1 VRAGEKVERAWAR
14 EAGKVTRELLLLPA
28 LPLALS
34 RLVVVVVAVDIVT
47 YLFCFWFCLARFGTT
62 FDFHFGGLFA
72 VFFFGFFV
80 DIADRLRLP

>member
-1 VRAGEKVERAWAR
+1 VERAWAR

-34 RLVVVVVAVDIVT
+34 RLVVVVVVVDIVT
-47 YLFCFWFCLARFGTT
+47 YLFCFWFCLARFGST